1 MGSTTGPPGATLP
14 RGGLLKNRRV
24 LGWVAFLG
32 VIVLLNVLSHV
43 FGWGFRFF

>member
-1 MGSTTGPPGATLP
+1 MN
-14 RGGLLKNRRV
+14 NRRI

-43 FGWGFRFF
+43 FDWGWQFY